1 MSCRLIYNGPIM
13 KKTENSHK
21 SLKMHNM
28 FKAMMEGGYYPYYN
42 KTHIMFS
49 HDDNIVIVEHENGIL
64 CLRLF
69 FSIEE
74 EAYDLFLEAS
84 NQTMLDTYIVKPVLM
99 DDMKTIMFSCET
111 FCDNIREFRKLFP
124 RCIHLIDESIA
135 THKKEMKKLVLAEE
149 ALSKTIPASDDW
161 SSLAGTFKSQ
171 KILS

>member
-1 MSCRLIYNGPIM
+1 M
-13 KKTENSHK
+13 KQTGKGRP
-21 SLKMHNM
+21 SLTMLSM

-49 HDDNIVIVEHENGIL
+49 HDDNTVIVEHEDGIL
-64 CLRLF
+64 CVRLF
-69 FSIEE
+69 FTIEE

-84 NQTMLDTYIVKPVLM
+84 NRTMLDTFVTKPVLM

-111 FCDNIREFRKLFP
+111 FCDNIREFRKFLP
-124 RCIHLIDESIA
+124 RCIHLIDESISA
-135 THKKEMKKLVLAEE
+135 HKKEMKQLVLAEE

-161 SSLAGTFKSQ
+161 SSLAGTLKSQ

>member
-1 MSCRLIYNGPIM
+1 MLS
-13 KKTENSHK
+13 
-21 SLKMHNM
+21 M

-49 HDDNIVIVEHENGIL
+49 HDDNIVIVEHADGIL

-84 NQTMLDTYIVKPVLM
+84 NQTMLNTFVTKPVLM

-161 SSLAGTFKSQ
+161 SSLAGTSTSHK
-171 KILS
+171 LMN

>member
-1 MSCRLIYNGPIM
+1 M
-13 KKTENSHK
+13 KKTGHS
-21 SLKMHNM
+21 SLNM
-28 FKAMMEGGYYPYYN
+28 RVIFRCMMEDGYYPYYN

-49 HDDNIVIVEHENGIL
+49 HDDNIVIVEHADGIL

-84 NQTMLDTYIVKPVLM
+84 NQTMLNTFVTKPVLM

-149 ALSKTIPASDDW
+149 ALSKTIPASDEW

>member
-1 MSCRLIYNGPIM
+1 MDTG
-13 KKTENSHK
+13 K
-21 SLKMHNM
+21 SRPTLTMRSM
-28 FKAMMEGGYYPYYN
+28 FRAMMEEGYYPYFN
-42 KTHIMFS
+42 KTHIMFN
-49 HDDNIVIVEHENGIL
+49 HDDNMVIVEHANGIL

-135 THKKEMKKLVLAEE
+135 AHRKEMKKLVLAEE
-149 ALSKTIPASDDW
+149 TVSKTIPASDEW
-161 SSLAGTFKSQ
+161 SSLAGTLKSQ

>member
-1 MSCRLIYNGPIM
+1 M
-13 KKTENSHK
+13 KKKENSQK
-21 SLKMHNM
+21 TLTKLSM

-49 HDDNIVIVEHENGIL
+49 HDDNPVIVEQANGIL
-64 CLRLF
+64 CLRMF
-69 FSIEE
+69 FTIEE

-99 DDMKTIMFSCET
+99 NDMKTIMFSCET
-111 FCDNIREFRKLFP
+111 FCYNIREFRKFLP
-124 RCIHLIDESIA
+124 HCIHLIDESIA
-135 THKKEMKKLVLAEE
+135 AHKKEMKKLVLAEE

-171 KILS
+171 KTLS

>member
-1 MSCRLIYNGPIM
+1 M
-13 KKTENSHK
+13 KKKENSQK
-21 SLKMHNM
+21 TLTKLNM

-49 HDDNIVIVEHENGIL
+49 HDDNPVIVEQANGIL
-64 CLRLF
+64 CLRMF
-69 FSIEE
+69 FTIEE

-99 DDMKTIMFSCET
+99 NDMKTIMFSCET
-111 FCDNIREFRKLFP
+111 FCYNIREFRKFLP
-124 RCIHLIDESIA
+124 HCIHLIDESIA
-135 THKKEMKKLVLAEE
+135 AHKKEMKKLVLAEE

-171 KILS
+171 KTLS

>member
-1 MSCRLIYNGPIM
+1 M
-13 KKTENSHK
+13 KKKENSQK
-21 SLKMHNM
+21 TLTKLSM

-49 HDDNIVIVEHENGIL
+49 HDDNPVIVEQANGIL
-64 CLRLF
+64 CLRMF
-69 FSIEE
+69 FTIEE

-99 DDMKTIMFSCET
+99 NDMKTIMFSCET
-111 FCDNIREFRKLFP
+111 FCYNIREFRKFLP
-124 RCIHLIDESIA
+124 HCIHLIDESIA
-135 THKKEMKKLVLAEE
+135 AHKKEMKKLVLAEE
-149 ALSKTIPASDDW
+149 ALSKTIPASDEW

>member
-1 MSCRLIYNGPIM
+1 M
-13 KKTENSHK
+13 KKKENSHK
-21 SLKMHNM
+21 SLKMHSM

-49 HDDNIVIVEHENGIL
+49 HDDNIVIVEHADGIL

-84 NQTMLDTYIVKPVLM
+84 NQTMLNTFVTKPVLM

-111 FCDNIREFRKLFP
+111 MCDNASEFRKFLP
-124 RCIHLIDESIA
+124 RAIDRLKESLY
-135 THKKEMKKLVLAEE
+135 THKSKMKKLVLASEI
-149 ALSKTIPASDDW
+149 LSKTVPATEDTVTGSRK
-161 SSLAGTFKSQ
+161 L
-171 KILS
+171 LS

>member
-1 MSCRLIYNGPIM
+1 M
-13 KKTENSHK
+13 KKKENSQK
-21 SLKMHNM
+21 TLTKLNM

-49 HDDNIVIVEHENGIL
+49 HDDNPVIVEQANGIL
-64 CLRLF
+64 CLRMF
-69 FSIEE
+69 FTIEE

-99 DDMKTIMFSCET
+99 NDMKTIMFSCET

-135 THKKEMKKLVLAEE
+135 AHRKEMKKLVLAEE
-149 ALSKTIPASDDW
+149 TVSKTIPASDEW
-161 SSLAGTFKSQ
+161 SSLAGTLKSQ

>member
-1 MSCRLIYNGPIM
+1 M
-13 KKTENSHK
+13 KKKENSQK
-21 SLKMHNM
+21 TLTKLNM

-49 HDDNIVIVEHENGIL
+49 HDDNPVIVEQANGIL
-64 CLRLF
+64 CLRMF
-69 FSIEE
+69 FTIEE

-99 DDMKTIMFSCET
+99 NDMKTIMFSCET
-111 FCDNIREFRKLFP
+111 FCYNIREFRKFLP
-124 RCIHLIDESIA
+124 HCIHLIDESIA
-135 THKKEMKKLVLAEE
+135 AHKKEMKKLVLAEE

-161 SSLAGTFKSQ
+161 SSLAGTLKSQ

>member
-1 MSCRLIYNGPIM
+1 MRS
-13 KKTENSHK
+13 
-21 SLKMHNM
+21 M
-28 FKAMMEGGYYPYYN
+28 FRAMMEEGYYPYFN
-42 KTHIMFS
+42 KTHIMFN
-49 HDDNIVIVEHENGIL
+49 HDDNMVIVEHANGIL

-84 NQTMLDTYIVKPVLM
+84 NQTMLNTFVTKPVLM

-135 THKKEMKKLVLAEE
+135 AHRKEMKKLVLAEE
-149 ALSKTIPASDDW
+149 TVSKTIPASDEW
-161 SSLAGTFKSQ
+161 SSLAGTLKSQ

>member
-1 MSCRLIYNGPIM
+1 M
-13 KKTENSHK
+13 KKKENSQK
-21 SLKMHNM
+21 TLTKLSM

-49 HDDNIVIVEHENGIL
+49 HDDNPVIVEQANGIL
-64 CLRLF
+64 CLRMF
-69 FSIEE
+69 FTIEE

-99 DDMKTIMFSCET
+99 NDMKTIMFSCET
-111 FCDNIREFRKLFP
+111 FCYNIREFRKFLP
-124 RCIHLIDESIA
+124 HCIHLIDESIA
-135 THKKEMKKLVLAEE
+135 AHKKEMKKLVLAEE

-161 SSLAGTFKSQ
+161 SSLAGTLKSQ

>member
-1 MSCRLIYNGPIM
+1 M
-13 KKTENSHK
+13 KKKENSQK
-21 SLKMHNM
+21 TLTKLSM

-49 HDDNIVIVEHENGIL
+49 HDDNPVIVEQANGIL

-135 THKKEMKKLVLAEE
+135 AHKKEMKKLVLAEE
-149 ALSKTIPASDDW
+149 ALSKTIPASDEW
-161 SSLAGTFKSQ
+161 SSLAGTLKSQ

>member
-1 MSCRLIYNGPIM
+1 M
-13 KKTENSHK
+13 KKKENSQK
-21 SLKMHNM
+21 TLTKLNM

-49 HDDNIVIVEHENGIL
+49 HDDNTVIVEHEDGIL
-64 CLRLF
+64 CVRLF
-69 FSIEE
+69 FTIEE

-84 NQTMLDTYIVKPVLM
+84 NQTMLNTFVTKPVLM

-135 THKKEMKKLVLAEE
+135 AHKKEMKKLVLAEE

-171 KILS
+171 KTLS

>member
-1 MSCRLIYNGPIM
+1 M
-13 KKTENSHK
+13 KKKENSQK
-21 SLKMHNM
+21 TLTKLNM

-49 HDDNIVIVEHENGIL
+49 HDDNPVIVEQANGIL
-64 CLRLF
+64 CLRTF
-69 FSIEE
+69 FTIEE

-99 DDMKTIMFSCET
+99 NDMKTIMFSCET
-111 FCDNIREFRKLFP
+111 FCYNIREFRKFLP
-124 RCIHLIDESIA
+124 HCIHLIDESIA
-135 THKKEMKKLVLAEE
+135 AHKKEMKKLVLAEE

-161 SSLAGTFKSQ
+161 SSLAGTLKSQ

>member
-1 MSCRLIYNGPIM
+1 M
-13 KKTENSHK
+13 KKKENSQK
-21 SLKMHNM
+21 TLTKLNM

-49 HDDNIVIVEHENGIL
+49 HDDNPVIVEQANGIL
-64 CLRLF
+64 CLRMF
-69 FSIEE
+69 FTIEE

-99 DDMKTIMFSCET
+99 NDMKTIMFSCET
-111 FCDNIREFRKLFP
+111 FCYNIREFRKILP
-124 RCIHLIDESIA
+124 HCIHLIDESIA
-135 THKKEMKKLVLAEE
+135 AHKKEMKKLVLAEE

-161 SSLAGTFKSQ
+161 SSLAGTLKSQ

>member
-1 MSCRLIYNGPIM
+1 MSYRLIHKGPIM
-13 KKTENSHK
+13 KKTGNSYK
-21 SLKMHNM
+21 SLKMHSM

-49 HDDNIVIVEHENGIL
+49 HDDNIVIVEHEDGIL
-64 CLRLF
+64 CVRLF
-69 FSIEE
+69 FTIEE

-84 NQTMLDTYIVKPVLM
+84 NQTMLNTFVTKPVLM

-161 SSLAGTFKSQ
+161 SSLAGTLKSQ

>member
-1 MSCRLIYNGPIM
+1 M
-13 KKTENSHK
+13 KKKENSQK
-21 SLKMHNM
+21 TLTKLNM

-49 HDDNIVIVEHENGIL
+49 HDDNPVIVEQANGIL
-64 CLRLF
+64 CLRMF
-69 FSIEE
+69 FTIEE

-99 DDMKTIMFSCET
+99 NDMKTIMFSCET
-111 FCDNIREFRKLFP
+111 FCYNIREFRKFLP
-124 RCIHLIDESIA
+124 HCIHLIDESIA
-135 THKKEMKKLVLAEE
+135 AHKKEMKKLVLAEE

-161 SSLAGTFKSQ
+161 ASLAGTFKSQ